1 MHQSKIKITML
12 FLLSSSVV
20 ADDLKIAPPPFSV
33 PTFEGAEIDFKKI
46 KPAVN
51 PAKTVDADFIVKTVN
66 ACYPVAPMHLEV
78 SLRAG
83 STYKDQ
89 AQNQQYL
96 NADSSNYY
104 AGIVATM
111 PLYSGVEIDKEQK
124 LAIDRKLKTV
134 DVVAQLLNALSA
146 KRRAE
151 RMINLY
157 ASLEKRSQIRVKDGI
172 VAVDEQIG
180 YLEKV
185 ATTQGEIDTANAQIE
200 GARLSLIH
208 QCQSD
213 DVERLNNFILSEI
226 N

>member
-1 MHQSKIKITML
+1 MPQNKIKIALL
-12 FLLSSSVV
+12 FLLSTSAT
-20 ADDLKIAPPPFSV
+20 ADDLKIAPFSV
-33 PTFEGAEIDFKKI
+33 PTFEGSEIDFKKM

-51 PAKTVDADFIVKTVN
+51 PAKTIDADLIVKTVN
-66 ACYPVAPMHLEV
+66 ACYPVAPMKLEV
-78 SLRAG
+78 GLRAG
-83 STYKDQ
+83 STYRDQ
-89 AQNQQYL
+89 MQNQQIL
-96 NADSSNYY
+96 SADSANYY
-104 AGIVATM
+104 AGIVATL
-111 PLYSGVEIDKEQK
+111 PLYSGVEIDREQK
-124 LAIDRKLKTV
+124 LAIDRKLKTAE
-134 DVVAQLLNALSA
+134 VVAQLLNALSA

-200 GARLSLIH
+200 GARLALIH

>member
-1 MHQSKIKITML
+1 VHQNKIKIALL

-20 ADDLKIAPPPFSV
+20 ADDLKIAPFSV
-33 PTFEGAEIDFKKI
+33 PTFEGSEIDFKKM

-51 PAKTVDADFIVKTVN
+51 PAKTVDADLIVKTVN
-66 ACYPVAPMHLEV
+66 ACYPVAPMKLEV

-89 AQNQQYL
+89 TQNQQYL
-96 NADSSNYY
+96 NAESANYY
-104 AGIVATM
+104 AGIVASM
-111 PLYSGVEIDKEQK
+111 PLYSGVEIDREQK
-124 LAIDRKLKTV
+124 LAIDRKLKTAE
-134 DVVAQLLNALSA
+134 VVAQLLNALSA

-200 GARLSLIH
+200 GARLALIH

>member
-1 MHQSKIKITML
+1 
-12 FLLSSSVV
+12 
-20 ADDLKIAPPPFSV
+20 
-33 PTFEGAEIDFKKI
+33 
-46 KPAVN
+46 
-51 PAKTVDADFIVKTVN
+51 
-66 ACYPVAPMHLEV
+66 MHLEV
-78 SLRAG
+78 GLRAG
-83 STYKDQ
+83 STYRDQ
-89 AQNQQYL
+89 AQNQQIL
-96 NADSSNYY
+96 SAESANYY

-111 PLYSGVEIDKEQK
+111 PLYSGVEIDREQK
-124 LAIDRKLKTV
+124 LAIDRKLKTAE
-134 DVVAQLLNALSA
+134 VVAQLLNALSA

-157 ASLEKRSQIRVKDGI
+157 ASLEKRSQIRVRDGI

-200 GARLSLIH
+200 GARLALIH